1 MRSPR
6 KERALF
12 GGKENRDKY
21 FCKII
26 NHNFTA
32 IKMEKLHT
40 KKGITGNILKD
51 FLLLFSFAFYCI
63 NRKVYT
69 L

>member
-32 IKMEKLHT
+32 IKMEKLL
-40 KKGITGNILKD
+40 KNKGLKGILKD
-51 FLLLFSFAFYCI
+51 FLLLFSFVFYYI

>member
-32 IKMEKLHT
+32 IKMEKLL
-40 KKGITGNILKD
+40 KNKGLQGILKD
-51 FLLLFSFAFYCI
+51 FLLLFSFVFYYI